1 MEYHFKRNQNPSKSR
16 KNKILNY
23 KTRFFSNAP
32 SQLYFIAKKYFRIK
46 TRFHMKKKKKKNVI
60 KIQKGK
66 IDFEID
72 TPFMLIQVKRV

>member
-1 MEYHFKRNQNPSKSR
+1 
-16 KNKILNY
+16 
-23 KTRFFSNAP
+23 
-32 SQLYFIAKKYFRIK
+32 
-46 TRFHMKKKKKKNVI
+46 MKKKRKNLI